1 MSSNMTMVYEIKY
14 ARDLSDDVT
23 DVKFVGVFSTRE
35 KANEA
40 LEEVKKLPGFAQYPE
55 CLLVTEV
62 EVDLDHWTYGF
73 FTPNDLC
80 AARCDIPSE
89 SSLVEPRRFGPGL
102 SHFWGWNDESA
113 NRDASMRASRNTLG
127 WAYRQP
133 NVVLLRSSRRL
144 RCRYKRPADDHRF
157 KR

>member
-1 MSSNMTMVYEIKY
+1 METLFLVKHGRVLHDDVYENKFIGWYSSRVKATEGVERSKVLEGFRDHPECYLVVEIEVDEIYFPDGFDPKDDVLTASRPECSNMTMVYEIKY
-14 ARDLSDDVT
+14 ARDLSDDVA

-73 FTPNDLC
+73 FTPNDL
-80 AARCDIPSE
+80 
-89 SSLVEPRRFGPGL
+89 
-102 SHFWGWNDESA
+102 
-113 NRDASMRASRNTLG
+113 
-127 WAYRQP
+127 
-133 NVVLLRSSRRL
+133 
-144 RCRYKRPADDHRF
+144 
-157 KR
+157 